1 MIHGRF
7 LWDLLAVIYSS
18 FIYLYLTS
26 SLPDLDLVSP
36 YGHFAQ
42 GKVCSCSP
50 RGKANHNINDNVEYS
65 IQTINSFASLKLLR
79 VPWLLSWSML
89 WLF

>member
-18 FIYLYLTS
+18 FIYLYLTL

-36 YGHFAQ
+36 YGIFSQ
-42 GKVCSCSP
+42 G
-50 RGKANHNINDNVEYS
+50 
-65 IQTINSFASLKLLR
+65 
-79 VPWLLSWSML
+79 M
-89 WLF
+89 